1 MDKDLED
8 TRVMLQLIYG
18 APVDFLN
25 SKDEHNYFL
34 VKNIGNKRL
43 TSLGNEEQHINLVIL
58 NDDGT
63 IISESDT
70 VLMGGGYIVAIYN
83 NEKRIVM
90 YDKELNILK

>member
-43 TSLGNEEQHINLVIL
+43 TSLGNER
-58 NDDGT
+58 T
-63 IISESDT
+63 A
-70 VLMGGGYIVAIYN
+70 Y
-83 NEKRIVM
+83 
-90 YDKELNILK
+90 